1 MSNLEIGLWSFP
13 GLLALIFLR
22 VPIGLAMFVTGLVG
36 LYYVTDG
43 NTVALSRLKNETY
56 STFSSYSLSIVPMF
70 LLMGHFATLGGMSQA
85 LFRAAEGFLGH
96 RKGGVAMAAIGAATN
111 ARMADM
117 LDGPGRPAG
126 IAALWL

>member
-43 NTVALSRLKNETY
+43 NTVALSRLKNATRGPSRIHYTFTKHHYRNLPRGYEM
-56 STFSSYSLSIVPMF
+56 STEK
-70 LLMGHFATLGGMSQA
+70 
-85 LFRAAEGFLGH
+85 R
-96 RKGGVAMAAIGAATN
+96 
-111 ARMADM
+111 
-117 LDGPGRPAG
+117 
-126 IAALWL
+126 